1 MQQDSDYEA
10 NKEKFN
16 HLEDRIEELT
26 QDLSSQKEHYE
37 KCIEDL
43 KCQIDASSNQR
54 TELESTIKSMTEKL
68 EMVMKDKQQF
78 SKDQE
83 RTLNIESDIA
93 ELKQMAHQQSGLSS
107 KKCLNNFEKE
117 QQLDFNTRFHEV
129 LQQIKFK
136 YFSLDFKRLYRG

>member
-16 HLEDRIEELT
+16 HLEDKIEELT

-54 TELESTIKSMTEKL
+54 RELESLIKSMNEKL

-93 ELKQMAHQQSGLSS
+93 ELKQMAHQQSGLSIKRCLIL
-107 KKCLNNFEKE
+107 KKNNNLILNMFPRSIATNK
-117 QQLDFNTRFHEV
+117 V
-129 LQQIKFK
+129 
-136 YFSLDFKRLYRG
+136 